1 MRVRRC
7 GSRAALVELA
17 GIDEVL
23 GLHAALR
30 AGPPAGVVD
39 LVPAARTL
47 LVGYD
52 PDRTGFDRLATEI
65 THREPVPADRRRGA
79 EVVIEVR
86 YNGADLPTVAE
97 RTGLSTKDV
106 IARHTGADYSVAFCG
121 FAPGFG
127 YLTGVHP
134 SLRLPRRGT
143 PRTRVPAGAVGLAG
157 EYTGVYPRSSPGGWQ
172 IIGHTETRI
181 WDPDRDPPALFQPGA
196 AVRFV
201 EASSVEA
208 RR

>member
-30 AGPPAGVVD
+30 ARPPAGVVE

-65 THREPVPADRRRGA
+65 THREPASADRRRGA
-79 EVVIEVR
+79 EVIVEVH
-86 YNGADLPTVAE
+86 YDGADLAAVAD
-97 RTGLSTKDV
+97 RTGLSTKDIV
-106 IARHTGADYSVAFCG
+106 ARHTEGDYAVAFCG
-121 FAPGFG
+121 FTPGFG

-181 WDPDRDPPALFQPGA
+181 WDPDREPPALFQPGT

-201 EASSVEA
+201 AVDRVA
-208 RR
+208 VDR